1 MICKKK
7 SIDKCFSL
15 LIFICF
21 CCAFLICNQAV
32 AQQIYNVRYSFE
44 KDTIK
49 VSGGQ
54 TFSNKLIIENL
65 SDKVVLL
72 SSEAIKTPTLAGMIT
87 LPKSIN
93 LNAKEKKAFPL
104 KYIADRKTINKN
116 IQAFTVFIKSDD
128 AQLKIQPAVSFY
140 TLLSD
145 VTGLDISTEQSEFY
159 LNQVTG
165 QSQIMLLCTN
175 RGIVPISFRLALTE
189 VPEGLEFTGEE
200 MSLVLQPGAQQLLP
214 FNARNKLNNKIAADF
229 NVTIQAVDQGG
240 NQLALKRIRIMSV
253 SSVRRYGAGDNPYDE
268 NLNNTA
274 ALRYLSM
281 SQNSSFYQMQAN
293 GKLNLSNNSDLH
305 YRFNLDYYQ
314 DLQGINLYDSY
325 LDYQHKDWGIK
336 IGSIYENLDYALSGR
351 GAKATL
357 NFNEDKSLSIYGMQN
372 NYMLMSQVTNSLE
385 GPTIIAA
392 NYAFKTIGDQQG
404 RLTYLHIQN
413 GFFGVSSH
421 QVSGKTAVRLNATQ
435 QLDLEGGY
443 SLEKANN
450 RTGKHAAALGI
461 NYTLNAGSYQFITNN
476 YYSTSYYTGLHR
488 GLFQSDNRVV
498 KTMEKGTLSA
508 RISILN
514 NSPEY
519 QDIGNRYNFSA
530 NKNIIN
536 VYEVGYSILMG
547 KINLDFRP
555 YFMDQS
561 LQGMQL
567 LTQLN
572 QDFKWRSSS
581 VRMQANLNFF
591 NNNHSLSIN
600 ADYGYTYKNTSNE
613 PKPPFHSLR
622 LNSNYSNR
630 LFGFTSYIQLN
641 PYYLSDSFS
650 ATENADYKLY
660 SFGPNTS
667 FTLFRNRLNVQ
678 LATLYNYYDFTQTKN
693 YALNGS
699 GKWMIKGNWAITAD
713 LFYSIMK
720 TKVPFDYYAINS
732 FNSNTFNTRQI
743 RVGIEKQF
751 SGLNKSKGKKLEL
764 AYFEDYN
771 NNGIR
776 DPNEKG
782 AEGITVKLNEETA
795 RTNSKGT
802 VKFYEVKPGN
812 YTVYVVNSKNWGMQE
827 PISIVITRNKLM
839 EIPLVKTIV
848 LKGKMQVIEKSY
860 QNTSPI
866 LSGILVNAKDA
877 NGKIYKTLTDASGNY
892 SFYLPAGTY
901 TVFVETEGM
910 SFSIGNSE
918 NKVELSPDKPD
929 NQLNFEIKDERRKV
943 GVTRF

>member
-1 MICKKK
+1 MNKPF
-7 SIDKCFSL
+7 SI
-15 LIFICF
+15 LIFTCL
-21 CCAFLICNQAV
+21 CCAFLFCNQAS
-32 AQQIYNVRYSFE
+32 AQQTYDVRYSFE
-44 KDTIK
+44 KDTVK

-65 SDKVVLL
+65 SDKAILL
-72 SSEAIKTPTLAGMIT
+72 SSDATKTQSLSGMIT
-87 LPKSIN
+87 LPKSMS
-93 LNAKEKKAFPL
+93 LNPKEKKAFPL
-104 KYIADRKTINKN
+104 KYIADRKTINKS
-116 IQAFTVFIKSDD
+116 IQAFTVSMKSDD
-128 AQLKIQPAVSFY
+128 TQLKIQPAVSFY

-145 VTGLDISTEQSEFY
+145 VTGLAITTEQSEFY

-175 RGIVPISFRLALTE
+175 RGIVPISFRLILTE
-189 VPEGLEFTGEE
+189 VPEGLEFTGEK

-253 SSVRRYGAGDNPYDE
+253 SSVRRYGAGDNPYGE

-274 ALRYLSM
+274 ALRYMSM

-293 GKLNLSNNSDLH
+293 GKLNLSSNADLH

-325 LDYQHKDWGIK
+325 LDYQHKDWGLK

-351 GAKATL
+351 GAKATF
-357 NFNEDKSLSIYGMQN
+357 NFNENKRLSIYGMQN
-372 NYMLMSQVTNSLE
+372 NYMLVSQVTSSLE
-385 GPTIIAA
+385 GPSIIAA

-404 RLTYLHIQN
+404 RLTYLHSEN
-413 GFFGVSSH
+413 GFFGVNSN
-421 QVSGKTAVRLNATQ
+421 QLSGKTAIRLNTTQ
-435 QLDLEGGY
+435 QFDLEGGY
-443 SLEKANN
+443 SLEKASN
-450 RTGKHAAALGI
+450 RAGKHAVALGI
-461 NYTLNAGSYQFITNN
+461 NYTLNAGSYQFTSNN
-476 YYSTSYYTGLHR
+476 YYSTPYYTGLHR

-498 KTMEKGTLSA
+498 KTMDKSALSA

-514 NSPEY
+514 NSPKY
-519 QDIGNRYNFSA
+519 QDVGSRYSFSA
-530 NKNIIN
+530 NKNLIN

-547 KINLDFRP
+547 KINLDLRP

-572 QDFKWRSSS
+572 EGFKWKSSS

-591 NNNHSLSIN
+591 NNNHSVSIN
-600 ADYGYTYKNTSNE
+600 VDYGYTYKNTSNE

-650 ATENADYKLY
+650 ATEDADYKLY

-667 FTLFRNRLNVQ
+667 FNLFRNRLNVQ
-678 LATLYNYYDFTQTKN
+678 LATLYNYYGFTQTKN

-699 GKWMIKGNWAITAD
+699 AKWMIKGNWALTAD
-713 LFYSIMK
+713 LFYSVMK

-764 AYFEDYN
+764 AYFEDDN
-771 NNGIR
+771 NNGMK
-776 DPNEKG
+776 DSNEKG
-782 AEGITVKLNEETA
+782 AEAITVKLNEETA
-795 RTNSKGT
+795 QTNAKGT
-802 VKFYEVKPGN
+802 VKFYDLKPGS
-812 YTVYVVNSKNWGMQE
+812 YTLYVVNSKNWGMQE
-827 PISIVITRNKLM
+827 PISIVITKNKSM
-839 EIPLVKTIV
+839 EVPLVKTIA
-848 LKGKMQVIEKSY
+848 LTGKMQAIEKSY

-866 LSGILVNAKDA
+866 LSGIRVNAKDA
-877 NGKIYKTLTDASGNY
+877 GGKTYKTLTDASGNY

-910 SFSIGNSE
+910 PFSIGNPG
-918 NKVELSPDKPD
+918 NKVTLSPEKAAY
-929 NQLNFEIKDERRKV
+929 QLNFELKDERRKV